1 MINEE
6 YQVGIDRY
14 VLNRMTDEERK
25 AFEQEM
31 EQNAKLK
38 EQAEFTMLVKQVLSD
53 REEFRA
59 MLDKWK
65 QEKMDEESCL
75 VYAEPDD
82 SFFGGGDFSM
92 PHFERSPRIPLKPI
106 LWGIAA
112 VVLLAIIVPSVKLLM
127 PKPDAKMEM
136 AKSDMEPLGGTI
148 GEQIRAGHYELALAI
163 IEKEEESLR
172 PRQGKERGFFPEDD
186 ELMKQRAPRASNGP
200 KTPKAPNEPK
210 AGNSP
215 SFKGR
220 KPEALRPPMEETEPE
235 LQYAQASREE
245 RLIELKWLKV
255 HALLGLGKTEEAL
268 ALLEEIR
275 KAPGEYRMKADSLY
289 NVIKIKTD

>member
-31 EQNAKLK
+31 EQNAELK
-38 EQAEFTMLVKQVLSD
+38 EQAEFTMQVKQVLSD

-59 MLDKWK
+59 MLDKWE

-82 SFFGGGDFSM
+82 SFFGNGDFSM
-92 PHFERSPRIPLKPI
+92 PPFDSSPRISLKPI

-112 VVLLAIIVPSVKLLM
+112 VAVLAIIVPSVFLLM

-172 PRQGKERGFFPEDD
+172 PKQGKEHGFFPEDD

-200 KTPKAPNEPK
+200 KTPNEPK

-220 KPEALRPPMEETEPE
+220 KPEALRPPKKETEPE
-235 LQYAQASREE
+235 PQYAQASREE

-275 KAPGEYRMKADSLY
+275 KEPGVYRMKADSLY